1 MEKILS
7 NSWGNDYKDLTY
19 ELLSDNVIEFLSH
32 RNPNL
37 NKFSKRGCPTCDGP
51 KSDNPCGEC
60 KQQLQLYKHYLN
72 AGIGQTYQR
81 LDWLDFHGD
90 AKALAVAQTYL
101 QQHKAMVNNGI
112 GILYYGTWGS
122 GKTMLAALTAKEL
135 VKLGYS
141 VYFATFTQMID
152 EFTRGWGNNTDRD
165 RFEDKVIKAD
175 VFILD
180 DVGKEFRALDLCT
193 PILTSN
199 GWKTMESIDVGDVVF
214 SKDGSKTNV
223 IGISEI
229 FTGRDCYEVE
239 LSDGQIIVADADHE
253 WEVEEYD
260 PNNNTRKT
268 LVLKTSQLMI
278 SKFEAVRPRIHYIET
293 PGPVQLP
300 RQEQDIDPY
309 ILGYWLG
316 DGNSHD
322 SYITVSEEDLE
333 PLKQQITNAGYYYS
347 DIRGTKTTKRINVSS
362 AQILRNKKNNID
374 SLKVKLRNMGVLKNK
389 HVPENYLLGNIDQR
403 LALLQGLMDSDGTIS
418 SSGAVFSNTNYQLA
432 ESVLFLVRSLGWKAT
447 MHQVLDDRICSVM
460 GNQCVGKP
468 VWLVKFMPRIE
479 DEFIPFR
486 LTRKIIKINSDSATP
501 TKRTR
506 YKIVSVKLVES
517 RPTRCIMVDND
528 SHLFLAGT
536 GLVPT
541 HNSKSNLSEATFD
554 HVLRQRALDNRST
567 FMTTNLNKDE
577 LNEGYGSAIFSL
589 LRERMILQEVTGID
603 YREQSRTRVL
613 TEIREQKIRKIY

>member
-1 MEKILS
+1 MS
-7 NSWGNDYKDLTY
+7 NSWENDYKDLTY
-19 ELLSDNVIEFLSH
+19 ELLSDNVIEFLLH

-51 KSDNPCGEC
+51 RSDNPCGEC

-81 LDWLDFHGD
+81 LDWSDYHGD
-90 AKALAVAQTYL
+90 PKALAVAQTYL

-180 DVGKEFRALDLCT
+180 DVGKEFRALDLNT

-199 GWKTMESIDVGDVVF
+199 AGWKTMETIEVGDVVF
-214 SKDGSKTNV
+214 SKNGVETNV
-223 IGISEI
+223 VGTSEI
-229 FTGRDCYEVE
+229 FTGRDCYEVM
-239 LSDGQIIVADADHE
+239 LSDGQVIIADADHE
-253 WEVEEYD
+253 WEIEEYD
-260 PNNNTRKT
+260 PNNNTRRT
-268 LVLKTSQLMI
+268 LILKTTQLMT
-278 SKFEAVRPRIHYIET
+278 SEFKTAKPRIHYIET

-300 RQEQDIDPY
+300 KQEQDIDPY

-316 DGNSHD
+316 DGNSQD
-322 SYITVSEEDLE
+322 SYITVADNDLE
-333 PLKQQITNAGYYYS
+333 SLKQQIINAGYYYS
-347 DIRGTKTTKRINVSS
+347 GIVGDVAKRINVSS
-362 AQILRNKKNNID
+362 APIISNKKNNTD

-389 HVPENYLLGNIDQR
+389 HVPENYLLGSIDQR
-403 LALLQGLMDSDGTIS
+403 LALLQGLMDSDGTMNS
-418 SSGAVFSNTNYQLA
+418 NGAAFSNTNYQLA

-447 MHQVLDDRICSVM
+447 MHKVLDYRVCIIN
-460 GNQCVGKP
+460 GQQCMGKP
-468 VWLVKFMPRIE
+468 VWIVKFMPRIE
-479 DEFIPFR
+479 DGLVPFR
-486 LTRKIIKINSDSATP
+486 LSRKIAKIGADSKTP

-506 YKIVSVKLVES
+506 YKIVGVTLVES
-517 RPTRCIMVDND
+517 RPTRCIVVDND
-528 SHLFLAGT
+528 SHLFLAGA

-603 YREQSRTRVL
+603 YREHSRTRVL
-613 TEIREQKIRKIY
+613 SEIREQKVRKIY